1 MGPAHWS
8 GAVGPPAAPAIR
20 DGVVSRPGL
29 FGLLAQARRGTV
41 VSAPAGSG
49 KTLLLRSWVGD
60 PDLAERA
67 AWVPVQGEE
76 RDPQRFWL
84 SVLGALRD
92 TAAGSKL
99 VRPLT
104 PAPDLDG
111 WAVVERLLTDLGGLE
126 DRVWL
131 VIDDLHELRSAE
143 ALRQLELLVMR
154 APAGLRF
161 VLATRHDLRLGLH
174 RLRLGG
180 S

>member
-1 MGPAHWS
+1 M
-8 GAVGPPAAPAIR
+8 
-20 DGVVSRPGL
+20 
-29 FGLLAQARRGTV
+29 
-41 VSAPAGSG
+41 
-49 KTLLLRSWVGD
+49 
-60 PDLAERA
+60 
-67 AWVPVQGEE
+67 QGEE

-84 SVLGALRD
+84 SVLGALRE

-104 PAPDLDG
+104 AAPDLDG
-111 WAVVERLLTDLGGLE
+111 WEVVERLLADLAALE

-161 VLATRHDLRLGLH
+161 VLATATICGWACTGCGWRGSSPRSVRPTCASPWGRHGRCSRRPG
-174 RLRLGG
+174 
-180 S
+180 

>member
-1 MGPAHWS
+1 
-8 GAVGPPAAPAIR
+8 
-20 DGVVSRPGL
+20 
-29 FGLLAQARRGTV
+29 V

-84 SVLGALRD
+84 SVLAALRG

-104 PAPDLDG
+104 AAPGLDG

-143 ALRQLELLVMR
+143 ALSQLELLLMR

-174 RLRLGG
+174 RCGWRG